1 MWLVGPN
8 LRTPDCLG
16 PIPGGRVGTG
26 SSAFPGRAVRRWAP
40 PGLSSGRRH
49 GRTAC
54 HRNEPLF
61 FLPWPDLPRFRNFEN
76 KKISVATG
84 EKSFGRGGSNPSLK
98 SVAGTQTG
106 CCDIHA
112 LENSTTS
119 RRCERSGLEREGRSG
134 KLRLWAGANP
144 CDVRIFTI
152 SPRLGIR
159 FFLLALEAPERFLL
173 LLALARHLFLALFKC
188 LACHTQHSNIYS
200 R

>member
-1 MWLVGPN
+1 MSSGDSPPLLTMFSDSPGRSQGQAFDSRQSWTNALLQH
-8 LRTPDCLG
+8 LRTECG
-16 PIPGGRVGTG
+16 SPGE
-26 SSAFPGRAVRRWAP
+26 SSSTPSF
-40 PGLSSGRRH
+40 S
-49 GRTAC
+49 
-54 HRNEPLF
+54 
-61 FLPWPDLPRFRNFEN
+61 RFRNCES

-98 SVAGTQTG
+98 SVAATQTG

-112 LENSTTS
+112 LENSTMS
-119 RRCERSGLEREGRSG
+119 RRCEWSGLEREGRSG

-159 FFLLALEAPERFLL
+159 FLLLALEAPERFLL

-188 LACHTQHSNIYS
+188 LACHTQQFNIYS